1 MIHRRKKLS
10 DSKIPIISFL
20 LNHYLDSL
28 ILKRIVA
35 IVSALNLGL
44 VIFDITYIP
53 LRDIWLNGRIT
64 LAKFKIGPY
73 EYKGINLKIIPTSVS
88 NFITQYDVIKG
99 IQPHRDTQAFL
110 EKYNFFK
117 RTIYTKGLDSPEAEA
132 IIAELRQASDEMITS
147 NPFALAGKTGTLET
161 IKNRMRDYMRNYI
174 YNPQDSSRLAFAS
187 FWDKK
192 FLASNTQ
199 EKLSFFDRQIIP
211 LIRTNFFRPFGES
224 GEFVDYFG
232 LIDFPFIAVIFAD
245 FVIRCFGISLRYN
258 GVSFKDAILWRWY
271 DLIFL
276 LPRYRWLRIIPVT
289 IRLDEAKILILEDIK
304 KQASQGFVATIA
316 EDITEIVVLRVFNQI
331 QKLIET
337 GSIER
342 LVISQNPEKEYV
354 DLNDI
359 NEVAEISKILIS
371 LLVEEILPQI
381 QNEVEALLAYL
392 LEKTV
397 KESPVY
403 NNIIFL
409 NNGEKIVKEMSQKI
423 AAAVYNSLGET
434 LGKLREEDKV
444 FEQHLT
450 RVFGKIGD
458 TINLRPRA
466 KQDINKIEELLVA
479 LLEEVKVNYIM
490 SLAKEDIESIL
501 DEKRALLGS
510 KKQE

>member
-211 LIRTNFFRPFGES
+211 LIRTNFFVHLARVGN
-224 GEFVDYFG
+224 
-232 LIDFPFIAVIFAD
+232 LWT
-245 FVIRCFGISLRYN
+245 
-258 GVSFKDAILWRWY
+258 IL
-271 DLIFL
+271 
-276 LPRYRWLRIIPVT
+276 
-289 IRLDEAKILILEDIK
+289 A
-304 KQASQGFVATIA
+304 
-316 EDITEIVVLRVFNQI
+316 
-331 QKLIET
+331 
-337 GSIER
+337 
-342 LVISQNPEKEYV
+342 
-354 DLNDI
+354 
-359 NEVAEISKILIS
+359 
-371 LLVEEILPQI
+371 
-381 QNEVEALLAYL
+381 
-392 LEKTV
+392 
-397 KESPVY
+397 
-403 NNIIFL
+403 
-409 NNGEKIVKEMSQKI
+409 
-423 AAAVYNSLGET
+423 
-434 LGKLREEDKV
+434 
-444 FEQHLT
+444 
-450 RVFGKIGD
+450 
-458 TINLRPRA
+458 
-466 KQDINKIEELLVA
+466 
-479 LLEEVKVNYIM
+479 
-490 SLAKEDIESIL
+490 
-501 DEKRALLGS
+501 
-510 KKQE
+510 

>member
-1 MIHRRKKLS
+1 MIRRRKSLS
-10 DSKIPIISFL
+10 DSKIPLVSSL

-28 ILKRIVA
+28 IISKIFA
-35 IVSALNLGL
+35 IISALNFGL

-53 LRDIWLNGRIT
+53 LRDIWLNGKIT
-64 LAKFKIGPY
+64 LGKFKMGPY

-88 NFITQYDVIKG
+88 NFLVQYDLIKG

-110 EKYNFFK
+110 DKYNSLK
-117 RTIYTKGLDSPEAEA
+117 QTIYAKGLESPEAEA

-161 IKNRMRDYMRNYI
+161 IKNRMRDYMKNYI
-174 YNPQDSSRLAFAS
+174 YNPQDSSRIAFTS
-187 FWDKK
+187 FWNRE
-192 FLASNTQ
+192 FLAKNTQ
-199 EKLSFFDRQIIP
+199 EKLRFFDNQIIP
-211 LIRTNFFRPFGES
+211 LIRTNFFRPFSES

-232 LIDFPFIAVIFAD
+232 LIDFPFIAVILAD
-245 FVIRCFGISLRYN
+245 FVIRCFGISLRYR

-276 LPRYRWLRIIPVT
+276 LPRYRWLRIVPVM
-289 IRLDEAKILILEDIK
+289 IRLDESKIVSLEDIK
-304 KQASQGFVATIA
+304 KQASQGFVATVA
-316 EDITEIVVLRVFNQI
+316 EDITEIVVLRIFNQV

-342 LVISQNPEKEYV
+342 LVISQNPEREYI

-359 NEVAEISKILIS
+359 NEVAEISKILVNLI
-371 LLVEEILPQI
+371 VEEILPQI
-381 QNEVEALLAYL
+381 RSEVEALLAYI
-392 LEKTV
+392 LEKTL
-397 KESPVY
+397 KESPIY

-409 NNGEKIVKEMSQKI
+409 NDGEKIVKEISQKT
-423 AAAVYNSLGET
+423 AAAVYRALGET
-434 LGKLREEDKV
+434 LNKLREEDKV

-450 RVFGKIGD
+450 KIFGKIGD

-466 KQDINKIEELLVA
+466 KQDINKIEGLLVA

-490 SLAKEDIESIL
+490 SLAAEDIESIL
-501 DEKRALLGS
+501 DEKRALLSGT
-510 KKQE
+510 KRE